1 MNDLRDMLFERL
13 ALGEVPDRTV
23 QARPSPTKCA
33 FDVVAPAWI
42 EQINGVSIDPELGA
56 FFSRVERQCPRQS
69 AIELGKS
76 TASERDVQIQYGLT
90 NARTGNPFHPATILR
105 R

>member
-1 MNDLRDMLFERL
+1 MLSERL
-13 ALGEVPDRTV
+13 ALGEVPDRAV
-23 QARPSPTKCA
+23 QARPSSTKCA
-33 FDVVAPAWI
+33 FDVVAPARI

-56 FFSRVERQCPRQS
+56 FFSGVKRQCPRQS

-76 TASERDVQIQYGLT
+76 TASERDVQIQYGLPD
-90 NARTGNPFHPATILR
+90 AWTGNTFHLATILR